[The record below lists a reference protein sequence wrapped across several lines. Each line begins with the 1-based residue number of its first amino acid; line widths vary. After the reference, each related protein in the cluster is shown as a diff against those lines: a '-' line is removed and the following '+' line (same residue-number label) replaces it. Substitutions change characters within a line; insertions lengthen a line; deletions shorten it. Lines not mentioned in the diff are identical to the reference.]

1 MPADEQENLRE
12 ERRFLELLEVENLRY
27 DGFHDVV
34 IEQRF
39 RGTLP
44 EDKEKLLALTSL
56 DTPVEFLIGEYVKKQ
71 GEML

>member
-1 MPADEQENLRE
+1 MPG
-12 ERRFLELLEVENLRY
+12 LRY

-44 EDKEKLLALTSL
+44 KDREKLLAQVDKAIAYWETQP
-56 DTPVEFLIGEYVKKQ
+56 PVLRTFE
-71 GEML
+71 